1 MSAYH
6 GDGGSSNGGAD
17 RRSWDNAAEGGAHIH
32 RQYEAF
38 THRLDVLRTE
48 WEGLVPLAGVAALRQ
63 AQTHR
68 KALVKGRIHGFDD
81 AAVRLP
87 FSLSLVSLASFVVF

>member
-1 MSAYH
+1 MSSH
-6 GDGGSSNGGAD
+6 HDDGGGGNGGAD
-17 RRSWDNAAEGGAHIH
+17 RRSRDNAAQRGAHVH

-63 AQTHR
+63 ADTHHE
-68 KALVKGRIHGFDD
+68 ALVKGRIHGFDD
-81 AAVRLP
+81 AAIGLP
-87 FSLSLVSLASFVVF
+87 FSLSLVSLTSFVVF